1 MSETNQSKPTGSV
14 DSEASRARKVA
25 PVYVVREGE
34 ILLDAPIDEVWRH
47 VVDYP
52 SWTKYS
58 VRELVAGKPGEE
70 GEVIRLK
77 KEEKGYSSPPFY
89 ARTVMIEPG
98 RRIVWKT
105 YREAAD
111 GDEGY
116 FGFVDFRVSPEEGKT
131 RFRSSGIYEFLV
143 SYEQEIELDSFRER
157 RHQISETV
165 FATTRAKLK
174 QLIEGGERG

>member
-1 MSETNQSKPTGSV
+1 MSESNQI
-14 DSEASRARKVA
+14 A
-25 PVYVVREGE
+25 PVYVIRRGE
-34 ILLDAPIDEVWRH
+34 ILLEAPIDVVWPH
-47 VVDYP
+47 IVDYP
-52 SWTKYS
+52 SWTSYS
-58 VRELVAGKPGEE
+58 VRELVAGRPGEE

-89 ARTVMIEPG
+89 ARTVKIEPG
-98 RRIVWKT
+98 RRILWKT

-116 FGFVDFRVSPEEGKT
+116 FGFVDFQLSPENGKT
-131 RFRSSGIYEFLV
+131 RFVSNGIYEFLV
-143 SYEQEIELDSFRER
+143 AYQDESELDVFRER

-174 QLIEGGERG
+174 QRVEGGGRS